1 MSTATHI
8 EALLKARIGL
18 DARSIGPGALERAL
32 RERQAALQAHD
43 VAAYWNLLHSHADE
57 FQALIEAVVVPETW
71 FFRHREAL
79 LALGRFAAERVFGA
93 PARQVRVL
101 SLPCASGEEP
111 YSIAMALLDAGIP
124 PARFRID
131 ALDISAS
138 ALERAR
144 AGIYGGNAFR
154 GAPLD
159 FRERYFTPCPG
170 GFALDARV
178 RELVQTRLGNIV
190 DPNLLAGEA
199 PYDFVFCRNLLI
211 YFDTEVQQRAVHTLA
226 RLTASDGTI
235 FVGPAEASLL
245 SAQGLQSAGV
255 PLAFAFRKA
264 LPAAAPD
271 ARPMQGTAAPAT
283 ATASGLPRPVAPHA
297 PKVQPAPAKRAPRH
311 PPRRPQPAAAE
322 PADALA
328 RISALAD
335 RGELEAATAACE
347 ALIAGQGP
355 SADACCL
362 LGVLHDAAGRTPGAR
377 DAYRRAIYLDPGHQ
391 EALYHLAALL
401 EAEGDHAGA
410 TRLRQRAQRHTR
422 TG

>member
-18 DARSIGPGALERAL
+18 DARSIGPGALDRAL

-43 VAAYWNLLHSHADE
+43 VAAYWNLLHSHPDE

-79 LALGRFAAERVFGA
+79 LALGRFAAERVFGN
-93 PARQVRVL
+93 PTRQVRVL

-111 YSIAMALLDAGIP
+111 YSIAMALLDVGIP

-131 ALDISAS
+131 ALDISAC
-138 ALERAR
+138 ALARAR
-144 AGIYGGNAFR
+144 AGVYGSNAFR
-154 GAPLD
+154 GEALD
-159 FRERYFTPCPG
+159 FRDRYFRPCPG

-178 RELVQTRLGNIV
+178 RELVQPRLGNIV
-190 DPNLLAGEA
+190 DPDLLAGEA

-211 YFDTEVQQRAVHTLA
+211 YFDADVQRRAVHTLA
-226 RLTASDGTI
+226 RLTASDGMI

-255 PLAFAFRKA
+255 PLAFAFRKSRTDEA
-264 LPAAAPD
+264 RNAGPIQSRAVQATAPASMPPPPVNFH
-271 ARPMQGTAAPAT
+271 ARP
-283 ATASGLPRPVAPHA
+283 V
-297 PKVQPAPAKRAPRH
+297 PAKREPKHA
-311 PPRRPQPAAAE
+311 PPRPRPAAAE
-322 PADALA
+322 PTDALA
-328 RISALAD
+328 GISALAD

-362 LGVLHDAAGRTPGAR
+362 LGVLHDAAGRTQSAR
-377 DAYRRAIYLDPGHQ
+377 DAYRRAIYLAPGHQ
-391 EALYHLAALL
+391 EALYHLAARL

>member
-8 EALLKARIGL
+8 EAFLKARIGM
-18 DARSIGPGALERAL
+18 DARSIGPGAFERAL

-43 VAAYWNLLHSHADE
+43 VSAYWNLLHSHPGE

-79 LALGRFAAERVFGA
+79 LALGRFAAGRVFGDHA
-93 PARQVRVL
+93 QQLRVL

-131 ALDISAS
+131 ALDISAR
-138 ALERAR
+138 ALARAR
-144 AGIYGGNAFR
+144 AGVYGSNAFR

-159 FRERYFTPCPG
+159 FRDRYFKPCPG
-170 GFALDARV
+170 GYALDPRV
-178 RELVQTRLGNIV
+178 RELVQPRLGNIV

-211 YFDTEVQQRAVHTLA
+211 YFDAEVQRRAVHTLA
-226 RLTASDGTI
+226 RLTASDGMI

-255 PLAFAFRKA
+255 PLAFAFSKSP
-264 LPAAAPD
+264 PAEARTVPPAPHS
-271 ARPMQGTAAPAT
+271 AAPAT
-283 ATASGLPRPVAPHA
+283 APTSMPPRPVALHA
-297 PKVQPAPAKRAPRH
+297 RPVPAMRKPLDA
-311 PPRRPQPAAAE
+311 PRRPRPAAAE
-322 PADALA
+322 PPDALA
-328 RISALAD
+328 GISALAD

-347 ALIAGQGP
+347 ALIASQGP
-355 SADACCL
+355 SADACCM

-401 EAEGDHAGA
+401 ESEGDHAGA
-410 TRLRQRAQRHTR
+410 ARLRQRAQRHTR